1 MSGFW
6 YTFRVLVCSE
16 LGWEVFQFLHV
27 LVVCKCGPQSKTAMS
42 RRQKSKLHSNPGALA
57 LWAKPFL
64 GLDRRRWT
72 DIRTP
77 VLGVGVVVKEPQ
89 WISGEDQTKD
99 RLGTALGTVHAS
111 LDSRCLPAIPSP
123 GS

>member
-1 MSGFW
+1 MHACFW
-6 YTFRVLVCSE
+6 YTFWVLVCSE

-42 RRQKSKLHSNPGALA
+42 RRQKSKLLSKPGALA
-57 LWAKPFL
+57 LWAKPFP

-77 VLGVGVVVKEPQ
+77 AWGGVL
-89 WISGEDQTKD
+89 
-99 RLGTALGTVHAS
+99 
-111 LDSRCLPAIPSP
+111 
-123 GS
+123 